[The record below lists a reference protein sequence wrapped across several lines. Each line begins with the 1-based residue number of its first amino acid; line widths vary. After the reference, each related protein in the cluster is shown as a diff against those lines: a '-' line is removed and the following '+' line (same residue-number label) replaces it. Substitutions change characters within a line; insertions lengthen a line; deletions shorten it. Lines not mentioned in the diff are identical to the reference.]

1 MTGSKFRLQEGNFF
15 MSEKN
20 PTPNTKPTHA
30 GCFELLKQIMEMITE
45 QTVFLKKK
53 TTLKDIITAALLGQ
67 TKGSP
72 GLVFCII
79 RGSLGKAR
87 NNTSTYGMLPVLCP
101 NFPTVFSSRD
111 ILNLLS
117 LLCV

>member
-53 TTLKDIITAALLGQ
+53 DNTERHNNSSPT
-67 TKGSP
+67 GSDQ
-72 GLVFCII
+72 GFTWA
-79 RGSLGKAR
+79 S
-87 NNTSTYGMLPVLCP
+87 
-101 NFPTVFSSRD
+101 
-111 ILNLLS
+111 ILYY
-117 LLCV
+117 